1 MDAQLKKGVLD
12 VCVLAVIRKEE
23 TYGYQIIKEIKPILD
38 LSESTLYTILKRL
51 EEQKM
56 ITVRQTMHE
65 GRVRKY
71 YKITDVG
78 VKRIYDFLKEWEEIK
93 EVYTFIIREALWL
106 R

>member
-78 VKRIYDFLKEWEEIK
+78 VKRIYEFLKEWEEIK

>member
-78 VKRIYDFLKEWEEIK
+78 VKRIYEYI
-93 EVYTFIIREALWL
+93 L
-106 R
+106 RNKNEM

>member
-1 MDAQLKKGVLD
+1 MDAQLKKGVLE
-12 VCVLAVIRKEE
+12 VCVLSVIRKEE

-71 YKITDVG
+71 YKITDAG
-78 VKRIYDFLKEWEEIK
+78 VKRIYEFLKEWEEIK
-93 EVYTFIIREALWL
+93 EVYTFIIGEALWQ